1 MSASF
6 ILNSDNLFTLKNRF
20 IKNECSKEVKEKIC
34 VLIDIAKRK
43 LKKGEKINYTDFKR
57 FF

>member
-6 ILNSDNLFTLKNRF
+6 ILNSENLFTLKNRF
-20 IKNECSKEVKEKIC
+20 IQNEFFKEVKEKIR

-43 LKKGEKINYTDFKR
+43 LKKGEKINYTGFKR